1 VRPLGEA
8 RPAWKVLRVLGNLL
22 GVEGFDHDSAE
33 DVRREALGDRR
44 IPSLL
49 DNRLRDFTLGA
60 FAGTRASGLE
70 RIGEV
75 PIYAADAIARRS
87 QALQR
92 TRDAAAPVAWMN
104 RALFEQLGMR
114 DGDALLV
121 RQGAGEAL
129 VDAAVDDRLPPGCIR
144 LAAAR
149 PETAALG
156 AMMGTVTAERVPAQ
170 RRAAV

>member
-1 VRPLGEA
+1 M
-8 RPAWKVLRVLGNLL
+8 LGNLL
-22 GVEGFDHDSAE
+22 ELAGFDHDSAE
-33 DVRREALGDRR
+33 AVRLEALGNGEIAGR
-44 IPSLL
+44 L
-49 DNRLRDFTLGA
+49 DNRLRAFTLDSIAGA
-60 FAGTRASGLE
+60 RASGLE

-87 QALQR
+87 QALQH

-104 RALFEQLGMR
+104 HALYEQLGMR

-170 RRAAV
+170 RRMAV